1 MTNNFKTFS
10 YHQEDEGDSGLLAL
24 NVEKY
29 GLDDKSSLNPETA
42 AREYLQEALMSPQL
56 GSFEATE
63 VNQVKSEFKSVGT
76 ETLGITGTT
85 IVKFRQTLHGIS
97 IYGSLISVELDE
109 TNGLLSL
116 NSSMGEPKN
125 INPIA
130 KISPSEVAEI
140 ATKYCSSQE
149 PISNQIPLLY
159 FYVDQK
165 DKWRLVYILKDIV
178 KHEQKEE
185 KEHEDHGHDHA
196 PIPNYISLV
205 IDAHSGEVV
214 REMPRVAN
222 ASSSGKDELG
232 VNRRFGVKKNGS
244 KDFMQDEKLGVVT
257 YNFNF
262 NNIQY
267 DPLPGDKIT
276 NPPAWTSAAVSA
288 HANASQI
295 AEFVRTVLKRN
306 GIDNKGLSI
315 VSNINCLYH
324 KFFQAPDP
332 NNEWRNA
339 AWIGALK
346 QMVYGQR
353 ILNGRL
359 VSYAVA
365 ADVVAHEVFHGITDT
380 TANLEYL
387 QMPGA
392 LNESYS
398 DIFGIII
405 TNFNRSI
412 DQWDWEL
419 GEDLNTSGIPIR
431 NIKDPTKHNQPAHMD
446 QYQNLP
452 DSYDHGG
459 VHINS
464 GIHNKAAYN
473 VITSKDGDGNFLFTP
488 SELAQL
494 FYIALATQL
503 TKNSDFSA
511 SLRGLVS
518 AGKTLFRRSANK
530 REKVAAII
538 DGFNAAGIT

>member
-1 MTNNFKTFS
+1 MTTNFKTFS
-10 YHQEDEGDSGLLAL
+10 YHQEDEGTSALLSL
-24 NVEKY
+24 NAEKY
-29 GLDDKSSLNPETA
+29 GLDDKSSLDPETA

-56 GSFEATE
+56 GSFEVAE
-63 VNQVKSEFKSVGT
+63 DNQVKSEFKPVGI

-109 TNGLLSL
+109 TNNLLSL

-130 KISPSEVAEI
+130 KISPSKVAEI
-140 ATKYCSSQE
+140 ATKYCSSKE
-149 PISNQIPLLY
+149 PISKQIPLLY

-165 DKWRLVYILKDIV
+165 DKWRLVYILKDII
-178 KHEQKEE
+178 KYEQEAKKKEQN
-185 KEHEDHGHDHA
+185 DHGHA

-205 IDAHSGEVV
+205 IDAHSGEVI

-222 ASSSGKDELG
+222 AASSGKDELG

-244 KDFMQDEKLGVVT
+244 KNYMQDEKLGVVT

-267 DPLPGDKIT
+267 DPLPGDEIT
-276 NPPAWTSAAVSA
+276 NPPSWSSAAVSA

-315 VSNINCLYH
+315 VSNINCLYY

-332 NNEWRNA
+332 NNEWKNA

-353 ILNGRL
+353 IINGRL

-380 TANLEYL
+380 TADLEYL

-405 TNFNRSI
+405 TNFNKSI

-419 GEDLNTSGIPIR
+419 GEDLNASGIPIR
-431 NIKDPTKHNQPAHMD
+431 DIEDPNKYNQPAHMD
-446 QYQNLP
+446 QYENLP
-452 DSYDHGG
+452 DDYDNGG

-473 VITSKDGDGNFLFTP
+473 VITSKDEADNYLFTP

-494 FYIALATQL
+494 FYIALTTQL

-518 AGKTLFRRSANK
+518 AGKTLFRRSSNK

-538 DGFNAAGIT
+538 NGFNAAGIT